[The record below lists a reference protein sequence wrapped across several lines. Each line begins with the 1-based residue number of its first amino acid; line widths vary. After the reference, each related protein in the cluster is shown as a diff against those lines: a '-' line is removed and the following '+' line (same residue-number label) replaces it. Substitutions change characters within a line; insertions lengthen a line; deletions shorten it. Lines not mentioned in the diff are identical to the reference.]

1 MKKKIKNKKKKQPV
15 VVKESLDIGFEN
27 ASDTAKKWWRYFEDT
42 TDTRV
47 VEKLKQE
54 LIQRNADL
62 KEFFLAYVYSN
73 IDNIQGNLEYMDYA
87 RFLSDEGQRNRSHS
101 AVRSLI
107 LKSYL
112 DRCRECSETFNLVNS
127 DNFKTQDKSGQQK
140 LLLEIL
146 KEKNLTFGE
155 NSEDELNKLI

>member
-107 LKSYL
+107 LK
-112 DRCRECSETFNLVNS
+112 
-127 DNFKTQDKSGQQK
+127 
-140 LLLEIL
+140 LLL
-146 KEKNLTFGE
+146 
-155 NSEDELNKLI
+155 